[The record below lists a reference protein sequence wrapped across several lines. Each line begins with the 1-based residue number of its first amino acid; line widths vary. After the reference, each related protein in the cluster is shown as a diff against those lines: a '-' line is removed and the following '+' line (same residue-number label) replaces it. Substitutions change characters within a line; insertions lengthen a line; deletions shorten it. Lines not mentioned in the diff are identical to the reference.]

1 MPMESLNF
9 PISCPRFHP
18 HLGFGELLRRQQQ
31 QTAVARQIQAQRV
44 AAVASVVPRPGAGG
58 RNRMGKDGNG
68 FNFQCSCALDGL
80 QFFGLLMVFVFS

>member
-44 AAVASVVPRPGAGG
+44 AAVAPVVPRPGAGG
-58 RNRMGKDGNG
+58 ATGWEKMGMVST
-68 FNFQCSCALDGL
+68 FNVLVL
-80 QFFGLLMVFVFS
+80 